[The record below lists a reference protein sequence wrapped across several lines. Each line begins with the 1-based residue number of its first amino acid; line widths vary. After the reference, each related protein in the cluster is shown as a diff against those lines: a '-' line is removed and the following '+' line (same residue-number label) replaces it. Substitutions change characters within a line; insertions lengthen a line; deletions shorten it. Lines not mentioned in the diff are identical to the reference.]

1 MQNVSTGFRFVVPAV
16 LSMVAQIAAAD
27 VSLTLGEQDFA
38 DASTPTTGDF
48 LTAGSG
54 ESSPF
59 NGVFSGSDVT
69 GPNFSASWTF
79 SYAPLSPVLGASLTL
94 GIYDHES
101 AAAGNQ
107 VASFKLN
114 GIDLTIE
121 LNSLFESRGGASRE
135 DNVYVLTLPGT
146 TFASLGTG
154 TAAFELSLQG
164 PGLGL
169 FGETPFN
176 GAALD
181 FSTLNVI
188 TRDVTPTPVPEPAS
202 GALMSMALLGL
213 AVARFRAP
221 RR

>member
-1 MQNVSTGFRFVVPAV
+1 MIIEVGSKSLAWVVVLKTSIDQGF
-16 LSMVAQIAAAD
+16 
-27 VSLTLGEQDFA
+27 
-38 DASTPTTGDF
+38 
-48 LTAGSG
+48 
-54 ESSPF
+54 
-59 NGVFSGSDVT
+59 
-69 GPNFSASWTF
+69 
-79 SYAPLSPVLGASLTL
+79 
-94 GIYDHES
+94 
-101 AAAGNQ
+101 
-107 VASFKLN
+107 
-114 GIDLTIE
+114 
-121 LNSLFESRGGASRE
+121 
-135 DNVYVLTLPGT
+135 
-146 TFASLGTG
+146 
-154 TAAFELSLQG
+154 LSLQG